1 MRILIL
7 HSRYLS
13 GAASGENRVVD
24 DEARLLT
31 EGGHQVDMWSPPPN
45 HADGLRLIGTAAMAI
60 WSQDATA
67 RVRDLIRRSKAEVVH
82 FHNLFPQLSP
92 AVLRAASDEGAAVV
106 MTLHNYRLLC
116 LPATFIRDGR
126 VCEDCLGR
134 TPWPG
139 VLHACYRG
147 STLGSATL
155 ATSLTLHTA
164 FHTFD
169 RVTRYLAVSGF
180 VRRKYVEAG
189 WPEDRIE
196 VKSNFAWESP
206 GREGPGRYFLYLGRL
221 SSEKGVATLL
231 AAWRRSSARLIVVGD
246 GPLAGALRADA
257 PPNVEFRPTVS
268 SEDVSY
274 LMREAR
280 AVLLPSVCY
289 EAQPRVI
296 LEAYAAGVPVLA
308 SDLGALPEAVGPDSG
323 LLVPPGD
330 ADAWSDAVGRLLDD
344 RVSRRLGQGAWQRWR
359 DRYSPG
365 RALADLEAAYGRAIR
380 RSDRLG
386 SDG

>member
-1 MRILIL
+1 VRILIL

-24 DEARLLT
+24 DEARLLAD
-31 EGGHQVDMWSPPPN
+31 GGHQVDVWDPAPN
-45 HADGLRLIGTAAMAI
+45 SAHGLRLMGTAARAI
-60 WSQDATA
+60 WSTEATA
-67 RVRDLIRRSKAEVVH
+67 RVRGLIRRSKAEIVH
-82 FHNLFPQLSP
+82 CHNLFPVLSP
-92 AVLRAASDEGAAVV
+92 AVLRTASGEGAAVV

-139 VLHACYRG
+139 VVHACYRD
-147 STLGSATL
+147 STLGSAAL
-155 ATSLTLHTA
+155 ATSLSLHNA

-169 RVTRYLAVSGF
+169 RVTKYLAVSGF
-180 VRRKYVEAG
+180 IRRKYVEAG
-189 WPEDRIE
+189 WPDDRIE

-206 GREGPGRYFLYLGRL
+206 KRGGPGHYFLYLGRL
-221 SSEKGVATLL
+221 SPEKGVATLL
-231 AAWRRSSARLIVVGD
+231 AAWRRSSARFLVVGD
-246 GPLAGALRADA
+246 GPAHQALSRGAPA
-257 PPNVEFRPTVS
+257 NVEFRPTVS
-268 SEDVSY
+268 PAEVPA
-274 LMREAR
+274 LIREAR
-280 AVLLPSVCY
+280 ALLLPSLWY

-330 ADAWSDAVGRLLDD
+330 ADAWSNAIERLLDD
-344 RVSRRLGQGAWQRWR
+344 RESERLGHGAWRRWR
-359 DRYSPG
+359 DRYSPE
-365 RALADLEAAYGRAIR
+365 RALQNLEDAYRRAVA
-380 RSDRLG
+380 SE
-386 SDG
+386 

>member
-13 GAASGENRVVD
+13 GAASGENRVVE
-24 DEARLLT
+24 DEARVLT
-31 EGGHQVDMWSPPPN
+31 DGGHQVDVWDPTPN
-45 HADGLRLIGTAAMAI
+45 DVHGPHLMATAWRAI
-60 WSQDATA
+60 WSRDATA
-67 RVRDLIRRSKAEVVH
+67 RVRSLIRRSKVEIVH
-82 FHNLFPQLSP
+82 CHNLFPSLSP
-92 AVLRAASDEGAAVV
+92 AVLRAASDEGATVV

-147 STLGSATL
+147 SILGSAAL
-155 ATSLTLHTA
+155 ATSLTVHTS

-189 WPEDRIE
+189 WPENRIE

-206 GREGPGRYFLYLGRL
+206 RREGPGRYFLYLGRL
-221 SSEKGVATLL
+221 STEKGVATLL
-231 AAWRRSSARLIVVGD
+231 DAWRRSSARLLVVGD
-246 GPLAGALRADA
+246 GAIAGALRAAA
-257 PPNVEFRPTVS
+257 PANVEFRPTVS
-268 SEDVSY
+268 PAEVPN
-274 LMREAR
+274 LIREAR

-308 SDLGALPEAVGPDSG
+308 SNLGALPEAIGPDSG

-330 ADAWSDAVGRLLDD
+330 ADAWSDAVARLRDD
-344 RVSRRLGQGAWQRWR
+344 RESERLGQGAWQRWR
-359 DRYSPG
+359 DRFSPG
-365 RALADLEAAYGRAIR
+365 RALADLEDVYRRAV
-380 RSDRLG
+380 SSVG
-386 SDG
+386 ST